1 VVREQPERDDVNH
14 MLFRFYCDESYDG
27 NSLRPD
33 ALTISG
39 FFSDEATWAEIERQW
54 SDVNARYSVQC
65 FHATALN
72 HGKEE
77 YEGWPKEKRVGY
89 SAELLAILTDQGKR
103 LVAYN
108 CGIRSDAYRQI
119 ISDEGQR
126 KLGSPWFVCFKS
138 CIAMVARHMET
149 LPVADSFSVIVETG
163 SGFDKMAMEFF
174 DRLAKN
180 PNFPYRHRL
189 GTCAAAKPDTAAG
202 LQVADLM
209 AYEYF
214 RRLQRAGKEMRR
226 PLEIIRNSS
235 NYAEGFFG
243 ENTLERMKAGIES
256 AHCGDGE
263 LVVIPE
269 L

>member
-1 VVREQPERDDVNH
+1 

-27 NSLRPD
+27 NSLRPA

-39 FFSDEATWAEIERQW
+39 FLSDEATWAEIERQW
-54 SDVNARYSVQC
+54 SNVNVRYSVQC

-72 HGKEE
+72 HRKEE
-77 YEGWPKEKRVGY
+77 YQGWPRKKQIGY
-89 SAELLAILTDQGKR
+89 SAELLAIISGQGKR

-108 CGIRSDAYRQI
+108 CGMRSGAYRRI

-138 CIAMVARHMET
+138 CIAMIARHMET
-149 LPVADSFSVIVETG
+149 LPAEDSFSVIVEAG
-163 SGFDKMAMEFF
+163 SGFDNMAMEFF
-174 DRLAKN
+174 EKLAKN

-189 GTCAAAKPDTAAG
+189 GACTASKPEKAAG

-214 RRLQRAGKEMRR
+214 RRLHRAGEEMRK
-226 PLEIIRNSS
+226 PLEN
-235 NYAEGFFG
+235 N
-243 ENTLERMKAGIES
+243 
-256 AHCGDGE
+256 
-263 LVVIPE
+263 
-269 L
+269 

>member
-1 VVREQPERDDVNH
+1 
-14 MLFRFYCDESYDG
+14 MLFCFYCDESYDG

-39 FFSDEATWAEIERQW
+39 FFSDEETWAEIERQW
-54 SDVNARYSVQC
+54 NSVNARYSVEC

-77 YEGWPKEKRVGY
+77 YQGWPKEKRVGY
-89 SAELLAILTDQGKR
+89 SAELLAILTDQGRR

-108 CGIRSDAYRQI
+108 CGIRSDAYRRI
-119 ISDEGQR
+119 INDEGQR

-149 LPVADSFSVIVETG
+149 LPVADSFSVIVEAG
-163 SGFDKMAMEFF
+163 SGFDNMAMEFF
-174 DRLAKN
+174 EKLAKN
-180 PNFPYRHRL
+180 PNFAYRHRL
-189 GTCAAAKPDTAAG
+189 RACTAAKPQKAVG

-214 RRLQRAGKEMRR
+214 RRLHRAGKEMRK
-226 PLEIIRNSS
+226 PLELIRKSS

-243 ENTLERMKAGIES
+243 EDTLVSMKADIES
-256 AHCGDGE
+256 AHCGPGE
-263 LVVIPE
+263 LVIIPQ
-269 L
+269 LQ

>member
-1 VVREQPERDDVNH
+1 

-27 NSLRPD
+27 NPLWPD

-54 SDVNARYSVQC
+54 RDVNARYSVQC

-77 YEGWPKEKRVGY
+77 YQGWPKLKRVGH
-89 SAELLAILTDQGKR
+89 SAELLAILADQGKR

-108 CGIRSDAYRQI
+108 CEMRSDADRRT

-126 KLGSPWFVCFKS
+126 KLGSPWFACFKS

-149 LPVADSFSVIVETG
+149 LPVLDSFSVIVETG
-163 SGFDKMAMEFF
+163 SGFDKMAIEFF
-174 DRLAKN
+174 EKLAKN
-180 PNFPYRHRL
+180 HNFPYRHRL
-189 GTCAAAKPDTAAG
+189 GRCTVAKPEKAAG

-214 RRLQRAGKEMRR
+214 RRLYRAGEQMRK
-226 PLEIIRNSS
+226 PLEIIRNSN

-243 ENTLERMKAGIES
+243 ESILKSMKAGIES
-256 AHCGDGE
+256 AHWWLYPRYRESRRSKSG
-263 LVVIPE
+263 V
-269 L
+269 

>member
-1 VVREQPERDDVNH
+1 

-39 FFSDEATWAEIERQW
+39 FFSDVATWAEIESQW
-54 SDVNARYSVQC
+54 NNVNTRYSVDC

-77 YEGWPKEKRVGY
+77 YEGWPKEKRVRY
-89 SAELLAILTDQGKR
+89 SAELLSVLTDQGKR

-108 CGIRSDAYRQI
+108 CGIRSYAYRQI
-119 ISDEGQR
+119 INNAGQR

-149 LPVADSFSVIVETG
+149 LPIADSFSVIVEAG
-163 SGFDKMAMEFF
+163 SGFDNMAMEFF
-174 DRLAKN
+174 EKLAKN

-189 GTCAAAKPDTAAG
+189 GACTAATPQKAVG

-214 RRLQRAGKEMRR
+214 RRLHRAGEEMRK
-226 PLEIIRNSS
+226 PLEIIRGSN

-243 ENTLERMKAGIES
+243 ENTLESMKDDIES
-256 AHCGDGE
+256 ADCGPGE
-263 LVVIPE
+263 LVVIP
-269 L
+269 LLP